1 MMNKMEFFGIL
12 MDLAPMPPVEPSLW
26 AKFIAAVSAVA
37 GGIVFGAVKLIKNVF
52 RDKKED
58 KK

>member
-1 MMNKMEFFGIL
+1 MELLTIF

-37 GGIVFGAVKLIKNVF
+37 GGIVFGAVKLVKKVF
-52 RDKKED
+52 KDKKEE

>member
-1 MMNKMEFFGIL
+1 MNNMEFLSIL

-37 GGIVFGAVKLIKNVF
+37 GGIVFGAVKLVKKVFKNKEE
-52 RDKKED
+52 KK
-58 KK
+58 

>member
-1 MMNKMEFFGIL
+1 MEFFGIL

-52 RDKKED
+52 KDKKED

>member
-1 MMNKMEFFGIL
+1 

-37 GGIVFGAVKLIKNVF
+37 GGIIFGAVKLVKKVFKNKEE
-52 RDKKED
+52 KK
-58 KK
+58 

>member
-1 MMNKMEFFGIL
+1 MELLTIL

-37 GGIVFGAVKLIKNVF
+37 GGIVFGAAKLVKKVFKN
-52 RDKKED
+52 KKEE

>member
-1 MMNKMEFFGIL
+1 MELLTIL
-12 MDLAPMPPVEPSLW
+12 MDLAPLPPVEPSLW

-37 GGIVFGAVKLIKNVF
+37 GGIVFGALNLIKKVF
-52 RDKKED
+52 KDKKEE

>member
-1 MMNKMEFFGIL
+1 MNDMELLAIL

-26 AKFIAAVSAVA
+26 AKLIAAVSAFA
-37 GGIVFGAVKLIKNVF
+37 GGIVFGAVKLIKKVF
-52 RDKKED
+52 KNKKED

>member
-1 MMNKMEFFGIL
+1 MELLTIL

-37 GGIVFGAVKLIKNVF
+37 GGIVFGAVKFVKKVF
-52 RDKKED
+52 KDKKEE